1 MVLNGRMRITAAILA
16 GSIAL
21 NVEAVA
27 SPLATPW
34 VEAHGAKV
42 RLVAGSVASKDAEG
56 PTVVAG
62 LAIHLNPGWKTY
74 WRSPGDA
81 GGLPP
86 HFNWSASV
94 NLSEANVLYPAPR
107 RFKDSVGDS
116 VGYSGAVVFPIEVRP
131 QDPDKPVE
139 LRLTLSYG
147 ICRDICVPAEAQLAL
162 TLPANATVPA
172 SPEIA
177 NALAAVPRGPDER
190 QPDDPELVSSK
201 AHLDGDRPKLMLEAR
216 FPGSAAS
223 GDMFVEA
230 MDGAYVP
237 LPTRVAE
244 KGDTI
249 SFEVD
254 LSEAAPE
261 ELRGKTLR
269 ITMVSDAGQSEA
281 YWTID

>member
-1 MVLNGRMRITAAILA
+1 MVVLRITAAVLA
-16 GSIAL
+16 GFMAL
-21 NVEAVA
+21 SLQARA

-42 RLVAGSVASKDAEG
+42 RLVAGSVASKSGEG
-56 PTVVAG
+56 RAVLAG
-62 LAIHLNPGWKTY
+62 LAISLQPGWKTY

-86 HFNWSASV
+86 HFNWSGSV
-94 NLSEANVLYPAPR
+94 NLSEAKVLYPAPK

-131 QDPDKPVE
+131 KDPAKPVE
-139 LRLTLSYG
+139 LRLNLSYG

-162 TLPANATVPA
+162 TLPANATVPG

-177 NALAAVPRGPDER
+177 SALAAVPRGPGER
-190 QPDDPELVSSK
+190 RPGDPELVSSR
-201 AHLDGDRPKLMLEAR
+201 AQLEGDRPKLMLQAR

-223 GDMFVEA
+223 ADMFIEET
-230 MDGAYVP
+230 DGAYVP
-237 LPTRVAE
+237 LPAKVAE
-244 KGDTI
+244 RDDI
-249 SFEVD
+249 VSFEVD
-254 LSEAAPE
+254 LSEAEPK

-269 ITMVSDAGQSEA
+269 ITMVSDAGQAEA
-281 YWTID
+281 YWKID